1 MPLPDGPDIDG
12 LIARGREAPNLEYKQ
27 SMPWD
32 DLNLKLKLVKAAL
45 AFANTRDGGYIVIG
59 MEQLADDR
67 YEPQGMTPEHLAGY
81 TLDKV
86 QTEVNRYAA
95 PFVSLDATPHKYG
108 GKTFFVIAVD
118 PFEDVPVICTRDAE
132 TRDAE
137 VVLRRAAIYTR
148 SRRMVSSAPIDNP
161 DDMRA
166 LIDLATDRAVAR
178 LRARGILQSVAPS
191 APTDEDWF
199 TEQER
204 SIEREREV

>member
-1 MPLPDGPDIDG
+1 MPMPDGPDIDA

-27 SMPWD
+27 SMPWKD
-32 DLNLKLKLVKAAL
+32 LKLHIVKAAL

-59 MEQLADDR
+59 MVPLPGDR
-67 YEPQGMTPEHLAGY
+67 YEPEGMDPEHLGEY

-86 QTEVNRYAA
+86 QDFVNGYAA
-95 PFVSLDATPHKYG
+95 PFVSLDATRHGYG

-118 PFEDVPVICTRDAE
+118 PFEDVPVICTRDAG
-132 TRDAE
+132 DD
-137 VVLRRAAIYTR
+137 LRRAAIYTR
-148 SRRMVSSAPIDNP
+148 SRRMISSAPIDNP

-166 LIDLATDRAVAR
+166 LIDLATNRAVAR

-199 TEQER
+199 AEQER

>member
-1 MPLPDGPDIDG
+1 MPMPDGPDIDA
-12 LIARGREAPNLEYKQ
+12 LIAAGREAPNLEYKQ
-27 SMPWD
+27 SMPWED
-32 DLNLKLKLVKAAL
+32 LKLQVVKAAL

-59 MEQLADDR
+59 MEQLAGDR

-81 TLDKV
+81 TLDDV
-86 QTEVNRYAA
+86 RSFVNRHAA
-95 PFVSLDATPHKYG
+95 PFVSLDATRHERD

-118 PFEDVPVICTRDAE
+118 PFEDVPVICTSGAGD
-132 TRDAE
+132 
-137 VVLRRAAIYTR
+137 LQQAAIYTR
-148 SRRMVSSAPIDNP
+148 SRRMISSAPIDNP

-166 LIDLATDRAVAR
+166 LLDLATDRAVAR

-191 APTDEDWF
+191 APTDDDRF

>member
-1 MPLPDGPDIDG
+1 MPLPDGPDIDA
-12 LIARGREAPNLEYKQ
+12 LIAAGREMPNLEYKQ
-27 SMPWD
+27 SMPWED
-32 DLNLKLKLVKAAL
+32 LKLQVVKAAL

-59 MEQLADDR
+59 MTQLPGDR
-67 YEPQGMTPEHLAGY
+67 YEPEGMAPEHLAGY
-81 TLDKV
+81 ALDEV

-95 PFVSLDATPHKYG
+95 PFVSLDATRHERDD
-108 GKTFFVIAVD
+108 KTFFVIAVD
-118 PFEDVPVICTRDAE
+118 PFEDVPVICTRDSK
-132 TRDAE
+132 DD
-137 VVLRRAAIYTR
+137 LRRAAIYTR

-178 LRARGILQSVAPS
+178 LRARGILPSVAAS
-191 APTDEDWF
+191 APTDDDWF

>member
-1 MPLPDGPDIDG
+1 MPLPDGPDIDA

-27 SMPWD
+27 STPWD
-32 DLNLKLKLVKAAL
+32 DPKLVKAAL

-59 MEQLADDR
+59 MKRLPGDR
-67 YEPQGMTPEHLAGY
+67 YEPEGMGPEHLAGY

-86 QTEVNRYAA
+86 QSFVNGYAA
-95 PFVSLDATPHKYG
+95 PFVSLDATRHEYG

-118 PFEDVPVICTRDAE
+118 PFEDVPVICTSGAGD
-132 TRDAE
+132 
-137 VVLRRAAIYTR
+137 LQQAAIYTR
-148 SRRMVSSAPIDNP
+148 SRRMISSAPIRNP
-161 DDMRA
+161 EDMRA